1 MNRIA
6 RAGNTLGGRLMAL
19 TGWVGELG
27 TTGARTG
34 QPRRAPVGYV
44 ARADGSLLIGSER
57 GNRGWAANLRANPAA
72 TFTVKGA
79 ERRYRARPVDP
90 AERAAAIS
98 ALRARFGRWAART
111 DWGDLFVLE
120 PEG

>member
-1 MNRIA
+1 MNRVA
-6 RAGNTLGGRLMAL
+6 RACNALAGRLMAL

-44 ARADGSLLIGSER
+44 ARADGSLLVGAER
-57 GNRGWAANLRANPAA
+57 GNRGWAANLRSNPAA
-72 TFTVKGA
+72 TFTVKGVA
-79 ERRYRARPVDP
+79 RCYRARLVGPD
-90 AERAAAIS
+90 ERAAAIA
-98 ALRARFGRWAART
+98 ALRARFGRWAAGT

-120 PEG
+120 PEA